1 MTDKI
6 YLHHG
11 VPQGDIISPYV
22 FILMVEILLL
32 KLNFTKNLTGIT
44 FAKLESR
51 SKTFADDTTLILQR
65 TANNLIYA
73 KKQIFIV

>member
-6 YLHHG
+6 YLRQG
-11 VPQGDIISPYV
+11 VPEGDIISHYI

-51 SKTFADDTTLILQR
+51 SVTFADDTTIIL
-65 TANNLIYA
+65 
-73 KKQIFIV
+73 